1 MRSLHR
7 AILLLIAAVA
17 PSVSQTSPH
26 SVSRHFGSECSDV
39 AGVASA
45 YLSSHGIF
53 VYDERRARDLSIVG
67 IDAEPLAP
75 GKVARKPK
83 KWRDAQGNEITD
95 LKVYWTYADKKTG
108 ETSQYSVFGVSA

>member
-1 MRSLHR
+1 
-7 AILLLIAAVA
+7 
-17 PSVSQTSPH
+17 
-26 SVSRHFGSECSDV
+26 
-39 AGVASA
+39 
-45 YLSSHGIF
+45 
-53 VYDERRARDLSIVG
+53 VG